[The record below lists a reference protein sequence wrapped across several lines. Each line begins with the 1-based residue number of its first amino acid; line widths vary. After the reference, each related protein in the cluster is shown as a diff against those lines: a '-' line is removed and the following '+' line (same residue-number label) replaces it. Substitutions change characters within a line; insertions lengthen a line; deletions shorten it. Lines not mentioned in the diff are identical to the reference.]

1 MFPLTPALPIYPGN
15 IQQPTSNTQHPMIAI
30 GSALGCSML
39 DVGCWMFSPFE
50 LALFQQVQHLPVEL
64 VAAKVLMLD
73 VSALAIE
80 HTKGAVQIPER
91 PAPARFL
98 P

>member
-1 MFPLTPALPIYPGN
+1 MFPLTPAHFMHPGI
-15 IQQPTSNTQHPMIAI
+15 IQQPTSNTQLPMIAI

-39 DVGCWMFSPFE
+39 DVGCWMFPPFE

-64 VAAKVLMLD
+64 VAAKVLVLD
-73 VSALAIE
+73 VGALAVE

-91 PAPARFL
+91 PAPTRFL